1 MSIIRLWFPTC
12 NMEKNT
18 HGGKR
23 EGAGRKA
30 KPSREVLYARVA
42 EGTVAKLR
50 TMAETQGCTVG
61 DIIEKLI
68 KK

>member
-1 MSIIRLWFPTC
+1 MSV
-12 NMEKNT
+12 KST

-50 TMAETQGCTVG
+50 EMAEAQGCTVG
-61 DIIEKLI
+61 DIIEKFVKQ

>member
-1 MSIIRLWFPTC
+1 
-12 NMEKNT
+12 MEKNN

-30 KPSREVLYARVA
+30 KAPREVLYVRVA

-50 TMAETQGCTVG
+50 EIAKQRGCAVS
-61 DIIEKLI
+61 DIIESLATK
-68 KK
+68 

>member
-1 MSIIRLWFPTC
+1 MLT
-12 NMEKNT
+12 KNN

-30 KPSREVLYARVA
+30 KAPREVLYVRVA

-50 TMAETQGCTVG
+50 EIAKQRGCAVS
-61 DIIEKLI
+61 DVIEI
-68 KK
+68 FINKKE

>member
-1 MSIIRLWFPTC
+1 MENC
-12 NMEKNT
+12 NN

-30 KPSREVLYARVA
+30 KPPREVLYVRVA

-50 TMAETQGCTVG
+50 EIAKQRECAVSDVIETF
-61 DIIEKLI
+61 LN
-68 KK
+68 KKD

>member
-1 MSIIRLWFPTC
+1 MMMMSS
-12 NMEKNT
+12 NN

-30 KPSREVLYARVA
+30 KAPREVLYARVA
-42 EGTVAKLR
+42 EGTVDKLR
-50 TMAETQGCTVG
+50 AMAETQKCTVG
-61 DIIEKLI
+61 DVIEKLL

>member
-1 MSIIRLWFPTC
+1 MSGKT
-12 NMEKNT
+12 T

-30 KPSREVLYARVA
+30 KAPREVLYVRVA

-50 TMAETQGCTVG
+50 EIAKQRGCAVS
-61 DIIEKLI
+61 DIIETLTCEYYDI
-68 KK
+68 R